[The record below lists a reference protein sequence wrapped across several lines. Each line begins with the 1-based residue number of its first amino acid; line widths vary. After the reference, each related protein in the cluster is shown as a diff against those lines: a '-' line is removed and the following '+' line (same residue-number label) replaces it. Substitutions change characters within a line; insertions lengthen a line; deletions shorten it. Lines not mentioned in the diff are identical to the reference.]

1 VHDQARRLQA
11 MSDELETVRA
21 ALNERK
27 LVERAKGVLMAHR
40 SLTEDEAYRSLRQMA
55 MNQKRRLADVAQ
67 MVLSM
72 ADVLPPHSS

>member
-1 VHDQARRLQA
+1 
-11 MSDELETVRA
+11 
-21 ALNERK
+21 
-27 LVERAKGVLMAHR
+27 MAHR

>member
-1 VHDQARRLQA
+1 
-11 MSDELETVRA
+11 
-21 ALNERK
+21 
-27 LVERAKGVLMAHR
+27 
-40 SLTEDEAYRSLRQMA
+40 